1 MNSYV
6 PTFSIYVAGKALLDI
21 GIVPG
26 SDMTPEAA
34 LTKMAYVLSKKDL
47 TLAEKRKMMET
58 NLVGEMT
65 VINFIVEKG
74 HQLSKGIKKI
84 GRINGYLFPTT

>member
-1 MNSYV
+1 M
-6 PTFSIYVAGKALLDI
+6 AGKALLDI

-74 HQLSKGIKKI
+74 HQLSKGIKEI
-84 GRINGYLFPTT
+84 GCINE

>member
-1 MNSYV
+1 
-6 PTFSIYVAGKALLDI
+6 
-21 GIVPG
+21 
-26 SDMTPEAA
+26 MTPESA

-74 HQLSKGIKKI
+74 HQLSKGIV
-84 GRINGYLFPTT
+84 RDE